1 MSRRDN
7 TAQRCPGCHMHRAL
21 CVCALVPRL
30 ETRTR
35 LALVIHRY
43 EDRKPTN
50 TGRIATACLPN
61 SEVLVRGHE
70 GQDAAVVFAEG
81 SEPLLLF
88 PHEDAEPLDR
98 FVASTR
104 PVTLVVPDGTWRQ
117 ASKMRR
123 RVPGLSNV
131 RCVALPASPDR
142 PTLRLR
148 AEAHAHGLSTLEAIA
163 RALGVLEGP
172 AVQTALEHLY
182 LTIVERTLWMR
193 GALATSDVTTGLP
206 EAARRESPR
215 GGMPLPAPPTA
226 PAV

>member
-7 TAQRCPGCHMHRAL
+7 AALRCTSCHMHLPL
-21 CVCALVPRL
+21 CVCELVPRIET
-30 ETRTR
+30 ETR
-35 LALVIHRY
+35 LVLVIHRY

-70 GQDAAVVFAEG
+70 GRDAAVAFA
-81 SEPLLLF
+81 PHTDPVLLF
-88 PHEDAEPLDR
+88 PHEDAEPLER
-98 FVASTR
+98 MVPASR

-117 ASKMRR
+117 ASKMPR
-123 RVPGLSNV
+123 RVPGLTDV
-131 RCVALPASPDR
+131 RCVSLPASPDR
-142 PTLRLR
+142 APLRLR

-172 AVQTALEHLY
+172 AVQAALERLY

-193 GALATSDVTTGLP
+193 GALATHEVTTGIP
-206 EAARRESPR
+206 EAASRESPR
-215 GGMPLPAPPTA
+215 GGGAPSGA
-226 PAV
+226 

>member
-21 CVCALVPRL
+21 CVCTIVPRI

-35 LALVIHRY
+35 LVLVIHRY

-70 GQDAAVVFAEG
+70 GDDAAVTFAG
-81 SEPLLLF
+81 DAEPVLLF

-98 FVASTR
+98 FVASAR

-123 RVPGLSNV
+123 RVPGLANV
-131 RCVALPASPDR
+131 RCVALPASADR
-142 PTLRLR
+142 TPLRLR

-172 AVQTALEHLY
+172 AVQAALELLY

-193 GALATSDVTTGLP
+193 GALATHEVTTGIP
-206 EAARRESPR
+206 EDARRESPR
-215 GGMPLPAPPTA
+215 GGIPSPPR
-226 PAV
+226 